1 MADVPDALRR
11 NRLDEEASPYLQQH
25 ADNPVNWQP
34 WDETALETARELDR
48 PIFLS
53 IGYSSCHWC
62 HVMAEESFSDPDIA
76 ETVNENFVPVK
87 VDREERPDLDSLYIT
102 VCQLV
107 RGHAGWPLTVFCT
120 PDGKPFFVGTYFP
133 KEASQRQPGFRQ
145 LVSDVADAWADPDQ
159 RAESEDRAEQWTAAA
174 RGELEDVP
182 ESPGEVNEGLLTE
195 AADHAVG
202 QADREYGGFG
212 RGQKFPSPA
221 RVDLL
226 LRASARGHD
235 EAGTV
240 ARETLDAMASGGL
253 YDHVGGG
260 FHRYCTDR
268 EWVVPHFEKMLYDQA
283 GLARAFLAGSQRF
296 DSDRYASI
304 VRETLDFLD
313 RDLRHDA
320 GGFFSTLDARSA
332 YDGEQVE
339 GAYYVWTPER
349 VREAIDGGTDAD
361 LFAARYGI
369 GEGGNFPEGV
379 EPDWTVLT
387 ETTSIEDLAEN
398 FDLSAG
404 EIEDRLARAREQ
416 ARRAR
421 EERPAPARDEK
432 VLAGWNGLA
441 IHAFAEA
448 GLVLDDSYADTAVEA
463 LDFVRER
470 LWDGDRLTRRWKD
483 GDDAVDGYLEDY
495 AFLARG
501 ALATYEATGD
511 VRHLE
516 FACSLADALV
526 AEFYDDDAGTLYFT
540 PEGGESLIARPQA
553 LDDSSTPSST
563 GVAVDVLDALAQFQ
577 PDSQFGTVA
586 RRVAE
591 THAETVDATPLNHAA
606 LALATDALATGRYEL
621 TVAADSLPT
630 GWRGT
635 LADRYLPLRLLSVRP
650 PTEDGLQPWLDTLGL
665 DSAPPIW
672 AGREARDGEPTVY
685 ACRNRACSPP
695 THDLASALEWSP

>member
-1 MADVPDALRR
+1 MSDVPDALRR

-25 ADNPVNWQP
+25 ADNPVHWQP

-62 HVMAEESFSDPDIA
+62 HVMAEESFSDPNVA
-76 ETVNENFVPVK
+76 ETVNEAFVPIK

-133 KEASQRQPGFRQ
+133 KDASQRQPGFRQ
-145 LVSDVADAWADPDQ
+145 LVQDVADAWADPEQ
-159 RAESEDRAEQWTAAA
+159 RAESEERAEQWTAAA

-182 ESPGEVNEGLLTE
+182 DAPGELSDGLLTD

-212 RGQKFPSPA
+212 RGQKFPNPA
-221 RVDLL
+221 RVELL
-226 LRASARGHD
+226 LRASTRGRD

-283 GLARAFLAGSQRF
+283 GLVLTFLAGSQRF
-296 DSDRYASI
+296 DSDRYAS
-304 VRETLDFLD
+304 VARETLEFLD

-320 GGFFSTLDARSA
+320 GGFFSTLDARSEH
-332 YDGEQVE
+332 DGEQVE

-349 VREAIDGGTDAD
+349 VDAAIDDETDAD

-369 GEGGNFPEGV
+369 GKGGNFPEGA

-387 ETTSIEDLAEN
+387 ETTSIGDLAAS
-398 FDLSAG
+398 FDLSEV
-404 EIEDRLARAREQ
+404 EIEDRLARARKQ
-416 ARRAR
+416 ARHAR
-421 EERPAPARDEK
+421 GDRPAPARDEK

-441 IHAFAEA
+441 IHAFTEA

-483 GDDAVDGYLEDY
+483 GDAAGDGYLEDY

-501 ALATYEATGD
+501 ALATYEATAD
-511 VRHLE
+511 VRYLD

-526 AEFYDDDAGTLYFT
+526 AEFYDEDAETLYFT

-553 LDDSSTPSST
+553 LEDSSTPSST
-563 GVAVDVLDALAQFQ
+563 GVAVDVLDALAQFR

-630 GWRGT
+630 RWRGT

-650 PTEDGLQPWLDTLGL
+650 PTEDGLQAWLDTIGL

-685 ACRNRACSPP
+685 ACRNHACSPP
-695 THDLASALEWSP
+695 THDLAEALDWSP

>member
-1 MADVPDALRR
+1 MSDVPDALRR

-25 ADNPVNWQP
+25 ADNPVHWQP

-62 HVMAEESFSDPDIA
+62 HVMAEESFSDPNVA
-76 ETVNENFVPVK
+76 ETVNEAFVPIK

-133 KEASQRQPGFRQ
+133 KDASQRQPGFRQ
-145 LVSDVADAWADPDQ
+145 LVQDVADAWADPEQ
-159 RAESEDRAEQWTAAA
+159 RAESEERAEQWTAAA

-182 ESPGEVNEGLLTE
+182 DAPGELSDGLLTD

-212 RGQKFPSPA
+212 RGQKFPNPA
-221 RVDLL
+221 RVELL
-226 LRASARGHD
+226 LRASTRGRD

-283 GLARAFLAGSQRF
+283 GLVLTFLAGSQRF
-296 DSDRYASI
+296 DSDRYAS
-304 VRETLDFLD
+304 VARETLEFLD

-320 GGFFSTLDARSA
+320 GGFFSTLDARSEH
-332 YDGEQVE
+332 DGEQVE

-349 VREAIDGGTDAD
+349 VDAAIDDETDAD

-369 GEGGNFPEGV
+369 GKGENFPEGA

-387 ETTSIEDLAEN
+387 ETTSIGDLAAS
-398 FDLSAG
+398 FDLSEV
-404 EIEDRLARAREQ
+404 EIEDRLARARKQ
-416 ARRAR
+416 ARHAR
-421 EERPAPARDEK
+421 GDRPAPARDEK

-441 IHAFAEA
+441 IRAFAEA

-483 GDDAVDGYLEDY
+483 GDAAGDGYLEDY

-501 ALATYEATGD
+501 ALATYEATAD
-511 VRHLE
+511 VRHLD

-526 AEFYDDDAGTLYFT
+526 AEFYDEDAGTLYFT

-553 LDDSSTPSST
+553 LEDSSTPSST
-563 GVAVDVLDALAQFQ
+563 GVAVDVLDALAQFR

-630 GWRGT
+630 RWRGT

-650 PTEDGLQPWLDTLGL
+650 PTEDGLQAWLDTIGL

-685 ACRNRACSPP
+685 ACRNHACSPP
-695 THDLASALEWSP
+695 THDLAEALDWSP

>member
-1 MADVPDALRR
+1 MSDVPDALRR

-25 ADNPVNWQP
+25 ADNPVHWQP

-62 HVMAEESFSDPDIA
+62 HVMAEESFSDPNVA
-76 ETVNENFVPVK
+76 ETVNEAFVPIK

-133 KEASQRQPGFRQ
+133 KDASQRQPGFRQ
-145 LVSDVADAWADPDQ
+145 LVQDVADAWADPEQ
-159 RAESEDRAEQWTAAA
+159 RAESEERAEQWTAAA

-182 ESPGEVNEGLLTE
+182 DAPGELSDGLLTD

-212 RGQKFPSPA
+212 RGQKFPNPA
-221 RVDLL
+221 RVELL
-226 LRASARGHD
+226 LRASTRGRD

-283 GLARAFLAGSQRF
+283 GLVLTFLAGSQRF
-296 DSDRYASI
+296 DSDRYAS
-304 VRETLDFLD
+304 VARETLEFLD

-320 GGFFSTLDARSA
+320 GGFFSTLDARSEH
-332 YDGEQVE
+332 DGEQVE

-349 VREAIDGGTDAD
+349 VDAAIDDETDAD

-369 GEGGNFPEGV
+369 GKGENFPEGA

-387 ETTSIEDLAEN
+387 ETTSIGDLAAS
-398 FDLSAG
+398 FDLSEV
-404 EIEDRLARAREQ
+404 EIEDRLARARKQ
-416 ARRAR
+416 ARHAR
-421 EERPAPARDEK
+421 GDRPAPARDEK

-441 IHAFAEA
+441 IRAFAEA

-483 GDDAVDGYLEDY
+483 GDAAGDGYLEDY

-501 ALATYEATGD
+501 ALATYEATAD
-511 VRHLE
+511 VRHLD

-526 AEFYDDDAGTLYFT
+526 AEFYDEDAGTLYFT

-553 LDDSSTPSST
+553 LEDSSTPSST
-563 GVAVDVLDALAQFQ
+563 GVAVDVLDALAQFR

-630 GWRGT
+630 RWRGT
-635 LADRYLPLRLLSVRP
+635 LADQYLPLRLLSVRP
-650 PTEDGLQPWLDTLGL
+650 PTEDGLQAWLDTIGL

-695 THDLASALEWSP
+695 THDLAEALDWSP

>member
-1 MADVPDALRR
+1 MSDVPDALRR

-25 ADNPVNWQP
+25 ADNPVHWQP

-62 HVMAEESFSDPDIA
+62 HVMAEESFSDPNVA
-76 ETVNENFVPVK
+76 ETVNEAFVPIK

-133 KEASQRQPGFRQ
+133 KDASQRQPGFRQ
-145 LVSDVADAWADPDQ
+145 LVQDVADAWADPEQ
-159 RAESEDRAEQWTAAA
+159 RAESEERAEQWTAAA

-182 ESPGEVNEGLLTE
+182 DAPGELSDGLLTD

-212 RGQKFPSPA
+212 RGQKFPNPA
-221 RVDLL
+221 RVELL
-226 LRASARGHD
+226 LRASTRGRD

-283 GLARAFLAGSQRF
+283 GLVLTFLAGSQRF
-296 DSDRYASI
+296 DSDRYAS
-304 VRETLDFLD
+304 VARETLEFLD

-320 GGFFSTLDARSA
+320 GGFFSTLDARSEH
-332 YDGEQVE
+332 DGEQVE

-349 VREAIDGGTDAD
+349 VDAAIDDETDAD

-369 GEGGNFPEGV
+369 GKGGNFPEGA

-387 ETTSIEDLAEN
+387 ETTSIGDLAAS
-398 FDLSAG
+398 FDLSEV
-404 EIEDRLARAREQ
+404 EIEDRLARARKQ
-416 ARRAR
+416 ARHAR
-421 EERPAPARDEK
+421 GDRPAPARDEK

-441 IHAFAEA
+441 IRAFAEA

-483 GDDAVDGYLEDY
+483 GDAAGDGYLEDY

-501 ALATYEATGD
+501 ALATYEATAD
-511 VRHLE
+511 VRYLD

-526 AEFYDDDAGTLYFT
+526 AEFYDEDAETLYFT

-553 LDDSSTPSST
+553 LEDSSTPSST
-563 GVAVDVLDALAQFQ
+563 GVAVDVLDALAQFR

-630 GWRGT
+630 RWRGT
-635 LADRYLPLRLLSVRP
+635 LADQYLPLRLLSVRP
-650 PTEDGLQPWLDTLGL
+650 PTEDGLQAWLDTIGL

-695 THDLASALEWSP
+695 THDLAEALDWSP

>member
-1 MADVPDALRR
+1 MSDVPDALRR

-25 ADNPVNWQP
+25 ADNPVHWQP

-62 HVMAEESFSDPDIA
+62 HVMAEESFSDPNVA
-76 ETVNENFVPVK
+76 ETVNEAFVPIK

-133 KEASQRQPGFRQ
+133 KDASQRQPGFRQ
-145 LVSDVADAWADPDQ
+145 LVQDVADAWADPEQ
-159 RAESEDRAEQWTAAA
+159 RAESEERAEQWTAAA

-182 ESPGEVNEGLLTE
+182 DAPGELSDGLLTD

-212 RGQKFPSPA
+212 RGQKFPNPA
-221 RVDLL
+221 RVELL
-226 LRASARGHD
+226 LRASTRGRD

-283 GLARAFLAGSQRF
+283 GLVLAFLAGSQRF
-296 DSDRYASI
+296 DSDRYAS
-304 VRETLDFLD
+304 VARETLEFLD

-320 GGFFSTLDARSA
+320 GGFFSTLDARSEH
-332 YDGEQVE
+332 DGEQVE

-349 VREAIDGGTDAD
+349 VDAAIDDETDAD

-369 GEGGNFPEGV
+369 GKGENFPEGA

-387 ETTSIEDLAEN
+387 ETTSIGDLAAS
-398 FDLSAG
+398 FDLSEV
-404 EIEDRLARAREQ
+404 EIEDRLARARKQ
-416 ARRAR
+416 ARHAR
-421 EERPAPARDEK
+421 GDRPAPARDEK

-441 IHAFAEA
+441 IRAFAEA

-483 GDDAVDGYLEDY
+483 GDAAGDGYLEDY

-501 ALATYEATGD
+501 ALATYEATAD
-511 VRHLE
+511 VRHLD

-526 AEFYDDDAGTLYFT
+526 AEFYDEDAGTLYFT

-553 LDDSSTPSST
+553 LEDSSTPSST
-563 GVAVDVLDALAQFQ
+563 GVAVDVLDALAQFR

-630 GWRGT
+630 RWRGT
-635 LADRYLPLRLLSVRP
+635 LADQYLPLRLLSVRP
-650 PTEDGLQPWLDTLGL
+650 PTEDGLQAWLDTIGL

-695 THDLASALEWSP
+695 THDLAEALDWSP

>member
-1 MADVPDALRR
+1 MSDVPDALRR

-25 ADNPVNWQP
+25 ADNPVHWQP

-62 HVMAEESFSDPDIA
+62 HVMAEESFSDPNVA
-76 ETVNENFVPVK
+76 ETVNEAFVPIK

-133 KEASQRQPGFRQ
+133 KDASQRQPGFRQ
-145 LVSDVADAWADPDQ
+145 LVQDVADAWADPEQ
-159 RAESEDRAEQWTAAA
+159 RAESEERAEQWTAAA

-182 ESPGEVNEGLLTE
+182 DAPGELSDGLLTD

-212 RGQKFPSPA
+212 RGQKFPNPA
-221 RVDLL
+221 RVELL
-226 LRASARGHD
+226 LRASTRGRD

-283 GLARAFLAGSQRF
+283 GLVLAFLAGSQRF
-296 DSDRYASI
+296 DSDRYAS
-304 VRETLDFLD
+304 VARETLEFLD

-320 GGFFSTLDARSA
+320 GGFFSTLDARSEH
-332 YDGEQVE
+332 DGEQVE

-349 VREAIDGGTDAD
+349 VDAAIDDETDAD

-369 GEGGNFPEGV
+369 GKGENFPEGA

-387 ETTSIEDLAEN
+387 ETTSIGDLAAS
-398 FDLSAG
+398 FDLSEV
-404 EIEDRLARAREQ
+404 EIEDRLARARKQ
-416 ARRAR
+416 ARHAR
-421 EERPAPARDEK
+421 GDRPAPARDEK

-441 IHAFAEA
+441 IRAFAEA

-483 GDDAVDGYLEDY
+483 GDAAGDGYLEDY

-501 ALATYEATGD
+501 ALATYEATAD
-511 VRHLE
+511 VRHLD

-526 AEFYDDDAGTLYFT
+526 AEFYDEDAETLYFT

-553 LDDSSTPSST
+553 LEDSSTPSST
-563 GVAVDVLDALAQFQ
+563 GVAVDVLDALAQFR

-630 GWRGT
+630 RWRGT

-650 PTEDGLQPWLDTLGL
+650 PTEDGLQAWLDTIGL

-695 THDLASALEWSP
+695 THDLAEALDWSP

>member
-1 MADVPDALRR
+1 MSDVPDALRR

-25 ADNPVNWQP
+25 ADNPVHWQP

-62 HVMAEESFSDPDIA
+62 HVMAEESFSDPNVA
-76 ETVNENFVPVK
+76 ETVNEAFVPIK

-133 KEASQRQPGFRQ
+133 KDASQRQPGFRQ
-145 LVSDVADAWADPDQ
+145 LVQDVADAWADPEQ
-159 RAESEDRAEQWTAAA
+159 RAESEERAEQWTAAA

-182 ESPGEVNEGLLTE
+182 DAPGELSDGLLTD

-212 RGQKFPSPA
+212 RGQKFPNPA
-221 RVDLL
+221 RVELL
-226 LRASARGHD
+226 LRASTRGRD

-283 GLARAFLAGSQRF
+283 GLVLTFLAGSQRF
-296 DSDRYASI
+296 DSDRYAS
-304 VRETLDFLD
+304 VARETLEFLD

-320 GGFFSTLDARSA
+320 GGFFSTLDARSEH
-332 YDGEQVE
+332 DGEQVE

-349 VREAIDGGTDAD
+349 VDAAIDDETDAD

-369 GEGGNFPEGV
+369 GKGGNFPEGA

-387 ETTSIEDLAEN
+387 ETTSIGDLAAS
-398 FDLSAG
+398 FDLSEV
-404 EIEDRLARAREQ
+404 EIEDRLARARKQ
-416 ARRAR
+416 ARHAR
-421 EERPAPARDEK
+421 GDRPAPARDEK

-483 GDDAVDGYLEDY
+483 GDAAGDGYLEDY

-501 ALATYEATGD
+501 ALATYEATAD
-511 VRHLE
+511 VRYLD

-526 AEFYDDDAGTLYFT
+526 AEFYDEDAETLYFT

-563 GVAVDVLDALAQFQ
+563 GVAVDVLDALAQFR

-630 GWRGT
+630 RWRGT

-650 PTEDGLQPWLDTLGL
+650 PTEDGLQAWLDTIGL

-695 THDLASALEWSP
+695 THDLAEALDWSP

>member
-1 MADVPDALRR
+1 MSDVPDALRR

-25 ADNPVNWQP
+25 ADNPVHWQP

-62 HVMAEESFSDPDIA
+62 HVMAEESFSDPNVA
-76 ETVNENFVPVK
+76 ETVNEAFVPIK

-133 KEASQRQPGFRQ
+133 KDASQRQPGFRQ
-145 LVSDVADAWADPDQ
+145 LVQDVADAWADPEQ
-159 RAESEDRAEQWTAAA
+159 RAESEERAEQWTAAA

-182 ESPGEVNEGLLTE
+182 DAPGELSDGLLTD

-212 RGQKFPSPA
+212 RGQKFPNPA
-221 RVDLL
+221 RVELL
-226 LRASARGHD
+226 LRASTRGRD

-283 GLARAFLAGSQRF
+283 GLVLTFLAGSQRF
-296 DSDRYASI
+296 DSDRYAS
-304 VRETLDFLD
+304 VARETLEFLD

-320 GGFFSTLDARSA
+320 GGFFSTLDARSEH
-332 YDGEQVE
+332 DGEQVE

-349 VREAIDGGTDAD
+349 VDAAIDDETDAD

-369 GEGGNFPEGV
+369 GKGENFPEGA

-387 ETTSIEDLAEN
+387 ETTSIGDLAAS
-398 FDLSAG
+398 FDLSEV
-404 EIEDRLARAREQ
+404 EIEDRLARARKQ
-416 ARRAR
+416 ARHAR
-421 EERPAPARDEK
+421 GDRPAPARDEK

-441 IHAFAEA
+441 IRAFAEA

-483 GDDAVDGYLEDY
+483 GDAAGDGYLEDY

-501 ALATYEATGD
+501 ALATYEATAD
-511 VRHLE
+511 VRHLD

-526 AEFYDDDAGTLYFT
+526 AEFYDEDAGTLYFT

-553 LDDSSTPSST
+553 LEDSSTPSST
-563 GVAVDVLDALAQFQ
+563 GVAVDVLDALAQFR

-630 GWRGT
+630 RWRGT

-650 PTEDGLQPWLDTLGL
+650 PTEDGLQAWLDTIGL

-695 THDLASALEWSP
+695 THDLAEALDWSP

>member
-1 MADVPDALRR
+1 MSDAPDALRR

-25 ADNPVNWQP
+25 ADNPVHWQP
-34 WDETALETARELDR
+34 WDETALEAARELDR

-76 ETVNENFVPVK
+76 ETVNEEFVPIK

-120 PDGKPFFVGTYFP
+120 PEGKPFFVGTYFP
-133 KEASQRQPGFRQ
+133 KDASQRQPGFRQ
-145 LVSDVADAWADPDQ
+145 LVQDVADAWADPEQ
-159 RAESEDRAEQWTAAA
+159 RAESEERAEQWTAAA

-182 ESPGEVNEGLLTE
+182 DSPGELSDGLLAD

-212 RGQKFPSPA
+212 GGQKFPNPA
-221 RVDLL
+221 RVELL
-226 LRASARGHD
+226 LRASTRGHD

-283 GLARAFLAGSQRF
+283 GLARVFLAGSQRF
-296 DSDRYASI
+296 DSDRYAS
-304 VRETLDFLD
+304 VARDTLDFLD
-313 RDLRHDA
+313 RDLRHEA
-320 GGFFSTLDARSA
+320 GGFFSTLDARSEHA
-332 YDGEQVE
+332 GEQVE

-349 VREAIDGGTDAD
+349 VRAAIDDETDAD

-369 GEGGNFPEGV
+369 DERGNFPEGA

-387 ETTSIEDLAEN
+387 ETTSVGDLAASFGLPE
-398 FDLSAG
+398 D
-404 EIEDRLARAREQ
+404 EIEDRLARARKQ
-416 ARRAR
+416 AHRAR
-421 EERPAPARDEK
+421 DDRPAPARDEK

-441 IHAFAEA
+441 VHAFAEA
-448 GLVLDDSYADTAVEA
+448 GLVFDGSYADTAVEA
-463 LDFVRER
+463 LEFARER

-483 GDDAVDGYLEDY
+483 GDAAGDGYLEDY

-511 VRHLE
+511 VRHLD

-526 AEFYDDDAGTLYFT
+526 AAFYDADAGTLYFT
-540 PEGGESLIARPQA
+540 PEDGESLIARPQA

-563 GVAVDVLDALAQFQ
+563 GVAVDVLDALAQFR

-621 TVAADSLPT
+621 TVAADSLPAA
-630 GWRGT
+630 WRET
-635 LADRYLPLRLLSVRP
+635 LTDRYLPLRLLSVRP
-650 PTEDGLQPWLDTLGL
+650 PTEDGVQAWLDALGL
-665 DSAPPIW
+665 ETAPPIW

-685 ACRNRACSPP
+685 ACRNRTCSPP
-695 THDLASALEWSP
+695 THDLGEALDWSP

>member
-1 MADVPDALRR
+1 MSDVPDALRR

-25 ADNPVNWQP
+25 ADNPVHWQP

-62 HVMAEESFSDPDIA
+62 HVMAEESFSDPNVA
-76 ETVNENFVPVK
+76 ETVNEAFVPIK

-133 KEASQRQPGFRQ
+133 KDASQRQPGFRQ
-145 LVSDVADAWADPDQ
+145 LVQDVADAWADPEQ
-159 RAESEDRAEQWTAAA
+159 RAESEERAEQWTAAA

-182 ESPGEVNEGLLTE
+182 DAPGELSDGLLTD

-212 RGQKFPSPA
+212 RGQKFPNPA
-221 RVDLL
+221 RVELL
-226 LRASARGHD
+226 LRASTRGRD

-283 GLARAFLAGSQRF
+283 GLVLAFLAGSQRF
-296 DSDRYASI
+296 DSDRYAS
-304 VRETLDFLD
+304 VARETLEFLD

-320 GGFFSTLDARSA
+320 GGFFSTLDARSEH
-332 YDGEQVE
+332 DGEQVE

-349 VREAIDGGTDAD
+349 VDAAIDDETDAD

-369 GEGGNFPEGV
+369 GKGENFPEGA

-387 ETTSIEDLAEN
+387 ETTSIGDLAAS
-398 FDLSAG
+398 FDLSEV
-404 EIEDRLARAREQ
+404 EIEDRLARARKQ
-416 ARRAR
+416 ARHAR
-421 EERPAPARDEK
+421 GDRPAPARDEK

-483 GDDAVDGYLEDY
+483 GDAAGDGYLEDY

-501 ALATYEATGD
+501 ALATYEATAD
-511 VRHLE
+511 VRHLD

-526 AEFYDDDAGTLYFT
+526 AEFYDEDAGTLYFT

-553 LDDSSTPSST
+553 LEDSSTPSST
-563 GVAVDVLDALAQFQ
+563 GVAVDVLDALAQFR

-630 GWRGT
+630 RWRGT
-635 LADRYLPLRLLSVRP
+635 LADQYLPLRLLSVRP
-650 PTEDGLQPWLDTLGL
+650 PTEDGLQAWLDTIGL

-695 THDLASALEWSP
+695 THDLAEALDWSP